1 MLQGGGPEAPSASQ
15 AEFSGHLDI
24 TALGGAGFAS
34 QRTADD
40 VPGWDVSGYDVLVLD
55 VARADAR
62 KYTLTLKDEV
72 LPRRPDGRDQ
82 STVSWEYDFVVGAGE
97 DAAAGASPG
106 SSTAGSARVVIPFQ
120 DFQPTY
126 RGKSKPDA
134 DPLDLKN
141 VKRISFMMRRSVL
154 SARVPMGFGIY
165 ALARV
170 TLGEPANMRHHPSF
184 FGDQEGDFSIVF
196 NSVAVEKKDKSRD
209 DSIDSVA
216 AAKLVQDEQQLEQQ
230 HRDSGAS
237 KGSSTLSSWFG
248 RLCGWGR

>member
-1 MLQGGGPEAPSASQ
+1 MYLFGGDRPWDASQFTASDDRVRGGKSQSYLTVLEGQGAAASQ

-55 VARADAR
+55 VARADSR

-82 STVSWEYDFVVGAGE
+82 SSVSWEYDFVVGAGE
-97 DAAAGASPG
+97 DAAAAA
-106 SSTAGSARVVIPFQ
+106 AGSTKVVIPFG

-126 RGKSKPDA
+126 RGKPKPDA

-141 VKRISFMMRRSVL
+141 VKRISFMMR
-154 SARVPMGFGIY
+154 
-165 ALARV
+165 
-170 TLGEPANMRHHPSF
+170 SF
-184 FGDQEGDFSIVF
+184 FGTQEGDFSIVF
-196 NSVAVEKKDKSRD
+196 NSVAVEKKDKTRD
-209 DSIDSVA
+209 GSIDSVA
-216 AAKLVQDEQQLEQQ
+216 AAKLVRDEQQ
-230 HRDSGAS
+230 HGDNGAPR
-237 KGSSTLSSWFG
+237 GSSTLASWFG

>member
-1 MLQGGGPEAPSASQ
+1 MLQGGPEASASQ

-55 VARADAR
+55 VARADTR

-97 DAAAGASPG
+97 DAAAASA
-106 SSTAGSARVVIPFQ
+106 AGSTTGSTRVVIPFG

-134 DPLDLKN
+134 APLDLKN
-141 VKRISFMMRRSVL
+141 VKRISFMMRRSVP
-154 SARVPMGFGIY
+154 SARVPIRLQHPRPRTHYFGETQLTCDTIPVS
-165 ALARV
+165 LVIKRV
-170 TLGEPANMRHHPSF
+170 TFPS
-184 FGDQEGDFSIVF
+184 
-196 NSVAVEKKDKSRD
+196 
-209 DSIDSVA
+209 
-216 AAKLVQDEQQLEQQ
+216 
-230 HRDSGAS
+230 
-237 KGSSTLSSWFG
+237 SSTRWP
-248 RLCGWGR
+248 

>member
-1 MLQGGGPEAPSASQ
+1 MLPGGPASQ

-62 KYTLTLKDEV
+62 KYTLTLKDKV

-82 STVSWEYDFVVGAGE
+82 STVSWEYDFVVGPGE
-97 DAAAGASPG
+97 GGAAAAGG
-106 SSTAGSARVVIPFQ
+106 STAGSTRVVIPFG

-154 SARVPMGFGIY
+154 PTRETIESKLTCGIIPVSSVIKK
-165 ALARV
+165 V
-170 TLGEPANMRHHPSF
+170 TSPS
-184 FGDQEGDFSIVF
+184 
-196 NSVAVEKKDKSRD
+196 
-209 DSIDSVA
+209 
-216 AAKLVQDEQQLEQQ
+216 
-230 HRDSGAS
+230 
-237 KGSSTLSSWFG
+237 SSTP
-248 RLCGWGR
+248 

>member
-1 MLQGGGPEAPSASQ
+1 MLKGASASQ

-40 VPGWDVSGYDVLVLD
+40 VPGWDVSSYDVLVLD

-82 STVSWEYDFVVGAGE
+82 STVSWEYDFVVRDAG
-97 DAAAGASPG
+97 DAGAAGAAG
-106 SSTAGSARVVIPFQ
+106 GSTAGSTRVVIPFG
-120 DFQPTY
+120 DFKPTY

-154 SARVPMGFGIY
+154 PACETIESKLTCDMISVSSVIKK
-165 ALARV
+165 V
-170 TLGEPANMRHHPSF
+170 T
-184 FGDQEGDFSIVF
+184 
-196 NSVAVEKKDKSRD
+196 SR
-209 DSIDSVA
+209 S
-216 AAKLVQDEQQLEQQ
+216 
-230 HRDSGAS
+230 
-237 KGSSTLSSWFG
+237 SSTRWP
-248 RLCGWGR
+248 